1 MRRIEAC
8 RDGVGGQEV
17 GDVLG
22 GRVGKV
28 VVDIGFEVG
37 LGGDVEWD
45 EERAFVGV
53 ALLSDVRQV

>member
-1 MRRIEAC
+1 M
-8 RDGVGGQEV
+8 
-17 GDVLG
+17 
-22 GRVGKV
+22 GKV